1 MGGHII
7 KMFLITVIVS
17 LCIFSATSAQ
27 SCAGAG
33 ASCRDATFAETCQC
47 PTGTLCS
54 PNTPFTGAFFCQYT
68 FCLPDSMFCDG
79 NIGVCCSGKCEQLAG
94 ATYKTCTAVTTTTTT
109 TTTTSTTTVTT
120 TTTTVTTTTT
130 QAPIQIIIATTTTTT
145 AAPSSTVCTTTAGAA
160 CVFPFTYMGTTY
172 TSCTNAGGFQTP
184 WCSTKTDQYGNHIIG
199 NFGDCNANTCA
210 AAATTPAPTCS
221 TPCKFPFKY
230 NGVIHYAC
238 TNAGGFKNP
247 WCSTKT
253 DIFGRHV
260 IGNYADCGVGCP
272 VEILG

>member
-1 MGGHII
+1 MGRVHGGHII

-17 LCIFSATSAQ
+17 LSIFSATSAQ

-68 FCLPDSMFCDG
+68 FCLPDTMFCDG

-109 TTTTSTTTVTT
+109 TTTTVTT

-145 AAPSSTVCTTTAGAA
+145 TTAAPSSTVCTTTAGTA

-172 TSCTNAGGFQTP
+172 TSCTNAGRFQT
-184 WCSTKTDQYGNHIIG
+184 
-199 NFGDCNANTCA
+199 
-210 AAATTPAPTCS
+210 
-221 TPCKFPFKY
+221 
-230 NGVIHYAC
+230 
-238 TNAGGFKNP
+238 
-247 WCSTKT
+247 
-253 DIFGRHV
+253 
-260 IGNYADCGVGCP
+260 
-272 VEILG
+272 

>member
-1 MGGHII
+1 MGRVHGGHII

-17 LCIFSATSAQ
+17 LSIFSATSAQ

-109 TTTTSTTTVTT
+109 
-120 TTTTVTTTTT
+120 VTTTTT

-145 AAPSSTVCTTTAGAA
+145 TTAAPPSTVCTTTAGTA

-172 TSCTNAGGFQTP
+172 TSCTNAGGFQKP
-184 WCSTKTDQYGNHIIG
+184 WCSTKIDQYGN
-199 NFGDCNANTCA
+199 
-210 AAATTPAPTCS
+210 
-221 TPCKFPFKY
+221 
-230 NGVIHYAC
+230 
-238 TNAGGFKNP
+238 
-247 WCSTKT
+247 
-253 DIFGRHV
+253 
-260 IGNYADCGVGCP
+260 
-272 VEILG
+272 

>member
-1 MGGHII
+1 MGRIHGGHII

-17 LCIFSATSAQ
+17 LSIFSATNAQ

-33 ASCRDATFAETCQC
+33 ASCRDAAFAETCQC

-94 ATYKTCTAVTTTTTT
+94 ATYKTCTAVTTT
-109 TTTTSTTTVTT
+109 S
-120 TTTTVTTTTT
+120 
-130 QAPIQIIIATTTTTT
+130 T
-145 AAPSSTVCTTTAGAA
+145 AAPSSTVCTTTAGTA

-199 NFGDCNANTCA
+199 NYGDCNSNTCT

-253 DIFGRHV
+253 DIFGNHV